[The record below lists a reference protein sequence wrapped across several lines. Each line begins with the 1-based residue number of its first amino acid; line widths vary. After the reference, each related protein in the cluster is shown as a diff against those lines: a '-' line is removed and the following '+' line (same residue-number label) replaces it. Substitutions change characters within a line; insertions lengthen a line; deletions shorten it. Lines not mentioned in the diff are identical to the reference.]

1 MEFPRKLELAGPSGR
16 NMFFT
21 APAPELPRL
30 ARGCIGIVL
39 PIDAPAGAH
48 EFRRWHGMDDLARD
62 GDTER
67 PLLVC
72 LSHLRW
78 DFIWQR
84 PQELMSRAARS
95 FDVLF
100 VEEPLLGGADPV
112 AFDMR
117 ATSCGVR
124 VAHLRGPRSLTSS
137 HAALLT
143 QAHLHRQVQLRRPV
157 ILWYCAPNTM
167 EWTTDLPHD
176 YAVLDCM
183 EGVPSIQGAARDP
196 ASSLETLMSRVHLV
210 ITGAQAPL
218 EVRRRPYAY
227 VHLFS
232 AASSWDA
239 TWLDI
244 RQLIERGLSSPLGVQ
259 AGLLTSRLR
268 A

>member
-1 MEFPRKLELAGPSGR
+1 
-16 NMFFT
+16 
-21 APAPELPRL
+21 
-30 ARGCIGIVL
+30 
-39 PIDAPAGAH
+39 
-48 EFRRWHGMDDLARD
+48 
-62 GDTER
+62 
-67 PLLVC
+67 
-72 LSHLRW
+72 
-78 DFIWQR
+78 
-84 PQELMSRAARS
+84 MSRAAIT

-112 AFDMR
+112 AFDVR
-117 ATSCGVR
+117 ATSCGVH
-124 VAHLRGPRSLTSS
+124 VAHLRGPRSLTAS

-143 QAHLHRQVQLRRPV
+143 QAHLHRVVQFRRPV
-157 ILWYCAPNTM
+157 ILWYCAPGTM

-183 EGVPSIQGAARDP
+183 EGMPSVPAAVRDTG
-196 ASSLETLMSRVHLV
+196 SSLETLMSRVHLV
-210 ITGAQAPL
+210 IAGEQAPL

-227 VHLFS
+227 VHLLS
-232 AASSWDA
+232 ATPSWDA